1 MINEKVALVTG
12 ASSGFGQLT
21 ATMLAESGYRV
32 FGTSRKEHSASSS
45 VSMLTLDV
53 KSNESVESCIK
64 QLLDQTNR
72 IDLLINNAGQI
83 HASMIEETS
92 LEQAKDVLETN
103 LWGVVR
109 VTNAVLPTM
118 RQQRSGRIINMSS
131 LGGLIGA
138 PGQGYYCASKFALEG
153 YSEALSVELDPF
165 NIKVSLIEPGY
176 FKTNFN
182 HSMMQNAQTY
192 SDYDNVREVIQS
204 SINQA
209 IAQGEN
215 PEKVARLIVCIAQN
229 RAPQLRYRVGND
241 AQWLP
246 RLRAIL
252 PDRLFRL
259 AARKRYN
266 IA

>member
-1 MINEKVALVTG
+1 MTNEKVALVTG
-12 ASSGFGQLT
+12 ASSGFGKLS
-21 ATMLAESGYRV
+21 ATMLTQSGYRV
-32 FGTSRKEHSASSS
+32 FGTSRKEHSASS
-45 VSMLTLDV
+45 VSMLRMDV
-53 KSNESVESCIK
+53 KSNESVESCVK
-64 QLLDQTNR
+64 QLLDQTGR

-92 LEQAKDVLETN
+92 LEQAQDVFDTN

-118 RQQRSGRIINMSS
+118 RQQRSGHIINMSS

-153 YSEALSVELDPF
+153 YSEALSIELDPF

-182 HSMMQNAQTY
+182 HEMLHSGKIY
-192 SDYDNVREVIQS
+192 SDYNNVREVIQS

-215 PEKVARLIVCIAQN
+215 PEKVAQLIVSIAQN
-229 RAPQLRYRVGND
+229 PAPRLRYRVGND

-246 RLRAIL
+246 RIRAIL
-252 PDRLFRL
+252 PDRLFRF
-259 AARKRYN
+259 AARKRFN

>member
-1 MINEKVALVTG
+1 MANGKVALVTG
-12 ASSGFGQLT
+12 ASSGFGKLT
-21 ATMLAESGYRV
+21 ALKLAESGYRV
-32 FGTSRKEHSASSS
+32 FGTSRKQDSASPEIE
-45 VSMLTLDV
+45 MLTLDV
-53 KSNESVESCIK
+53 KSDESVESCIK
-64 QLLDQTNR
+64 QLFSKVNR

-92 LEQAKDVLETN
+92 LEQAKDIFETN
-103 LWGVVR
+103 LWGVTR

-118 RQQRSGRIINMSS
+118 RQQRSGHIINMSS

-165 NIKVSLIEPGY
+165 NVKVSLIEPGY

-182 HSMMQNAQTY
+182 HEMLHSGQTY
-192 SDYDNVREVIQS
+192 SDYDSVRNVIQS

-209 IAQGEN
+209 IVRGEN
-215 PEKVARLIVCIAQN
+215 PEKVARLIVAIAN
-229 RAPQLRYRVGND
+229 NPAPRLRYRVGND
-241 AQWLP
+241 AQWMP

-252 PDRLFRL
+252 PDSLFRF
-259 AARKRYN
+259 AARKHFN

>member
-12 ASSGFGQLT
+12 ASSGFGELT
-21 ATMLAESGYRV
+21 ATMLAQSGYSV
-32 FGTSRKEHSASSS
+32 FGTSRKERSASSI
-45 VSMLTLDV
+45 SMLKLDV

-64 QLLDQTNR
+64 QLLDQTGR
-72 IDLLINNAGQI
+72 IDLLINNAGEI

-92 LEQAKDVLETN
+92 LEQAQDVFDTN

-182 HSMMQNAQTY
+182 YEMLHPQKTF

-215 PEKVARLIVCIAQN
+215 PEKVASLIVSVAN
-229 RAPQLRYRVGND
+229 NPAPRLRYRVGND
-241 AQWLP
+241 AQWMP
-246 RLRAIL
+246 RLRAIM